1 MEQLSVFSFLFLLL
15 WDPFLFF
22 GEFFVLAGWGGGDY
36 GDPLLILS
44 VDDILGFLRH
54 HGFVMPFF
62 FLLGD
67 AVRYIIVLLSPP
79 LYCFCAR
86 PVFFCFYVLM
96 MTDLCLCR

>member
-36 GDPLLILS
+36 GDPLLLILS

-62 FLLGD
+62 FFLEMRCGISLYYYL
-67 AVRYIIVLLSPP
+67 RLFIVFVLVL
-79 LYCFCAR
+79 
-86 PVFFCFYVLM
+86 FFFAFMC
-96 MTDLCLCR
+96 